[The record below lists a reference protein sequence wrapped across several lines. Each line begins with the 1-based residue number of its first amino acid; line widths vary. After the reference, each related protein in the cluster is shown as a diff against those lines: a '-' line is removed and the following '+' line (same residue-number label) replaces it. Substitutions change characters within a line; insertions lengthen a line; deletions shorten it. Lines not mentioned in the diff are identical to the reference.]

1 MKERTF
7 VNGKIFTG
15 RSEHDF
21 VSAFRVAD
29 GKITWVGDARSVNV
43 AQSTDL
49 GGRTV
54 VPGFIDIHTHP
65 TLVAM
70 TFRAVPCTIPIVH
83 DIPGLIEA
91 LRTHPNYGKG
101 ERNWIEG
108 WGYDESKLQEQRT
121 PTTEDLDRV
130 STTQPV
136 YVLRSDCHS
145 GVCNTKALQIAGIT
159 RNTPDP
165 ESARFGRYANGEP
178 NGVLEEFGAN
188 DVVMKAKSS
197 ADFEA
202 RVRALADTAAH
213 YYERGIVAATDMKVY
228 AHPFHDLEVYRAAE
242 TLGFGPQILLYF
254 DWSAMRHDP
263 GPDLTDEQ
271 RSGRIRFAGIKLF
284 ADGSISGRTA
294 WMTEPYQGTHRCGY
308 ATMDLDALQSAY
320 EWARRNKVQ
329 VAVHAMG
336 DQALGSVVD
345 FFCDQQPWMGRDI
358 PSVRLE
364 HATLLSDDM
373 ICKMND
379 SPMVFGVATQIIFF
393 FAEHDAYVRHLTPRQ
408 YRHAYPVRTFYE
420 HLPHVGLSSDA
431 PATTWADP
439 DNVFVSIE
447 AAVRRKA
454 YNGLDIVPEQAI
466 SVAQAVLLYTA
477 RAAQLGRYA
486 DRVGQIAEGCEASF
500 VVLDR
505 DIFTVDADAIHDT
518 RVDETW
524 LAGTK
529 VYQRDVRSNSS

>member
-15 RSEHDF
+15 RSERDF
-21 VSAFRVAD
+21 VNAFRVA
-29 GKITWVGDARSVNV
+29 GGTITWVGNARHGSLADSV
-43 AQSTDL
+43 DL

-65 TLVAM
+65 TYVA
-70 TFRAVPCTIPIVH
+70 TTVRAVPCTIPVVN
-83 DIPGLIEA
+83 DIPGMIEA

-101 ERNWIEG
+101 ERDWIEG
-108 WGYDESKLQEQRT
+108 WGYDESKLKEQRT
-121 PTTEDLDRV
+121 PTTEDLDKV

-136 YVLRSDCHS
+136 HVLRSDCHS

-165 ESARFGRYANGEP
+165 EGARFGHYANGEP
-178 NGVLEEFGAN
+178 NGRLEELAAN
-188 DVVMKAKSS
+188 DVVMKVKSS
-197 ADFEA
+197 HDFKA
-202 RVRALADTAAH
+202 RVLALADTAAH

-228 AHPFHDLEVYRAAE
+228 TRPFHDLEVYRAAE
-242 TLGFGPQILLYF
+242 ALGFGPQILLYF
-254 DWSAMRHDP
+254 DWAAMKDNP
-263 GPDLTDEQ
+263 GPDLTDDQ

-294 WMTEPYQGTHRCGY
+294 WMTEPYPGTNERGY
-308 ATMDLDALQSAY
+308 ATMDSDVLPSAD
-320 EWARRNKVQ
+320 EWARRNRVQ
-329 VAVHAMG
+329 IAVHAMG
-336 DQALGSVVD
+336 DRALRRVVD
-345 FFCDQQPWMGRDI
+345 FFCDKQPWMGRDT

-364 HATLLSDDM
+364 HATLLSDDL
-373 ICKMND
+373 IRKMND

-393 FAEHDAYVRHLTPRQ
+393 FAEHDSYVRHLKPQQ
-408 YRHAYPVRTFYE
+408 YQHAYPVRTFYE
-420 HLPHVGLSSDA
+420 RLTHAALSSDA

-447 AAVRRKA
+447 AAVRRRA
-454 YNGLDIVPEQAI
+454 YNGADIVAEQAI
-466 SVAQAVLLYTA
+466 SVAQAVRLYTA
-477 RAAQLGRYA
+477 RAAQLGRYV
-486 DRVGQIAEGCEASF
+486 DRVGQIAPGFEASF

-505 DIFTVDADAIHDT
+505 DIFTIDAGEIHDT

-524 LAGTK
+524 LAGKK
-529 VYQRDVRSNSS
+529 VYQRRVTAA